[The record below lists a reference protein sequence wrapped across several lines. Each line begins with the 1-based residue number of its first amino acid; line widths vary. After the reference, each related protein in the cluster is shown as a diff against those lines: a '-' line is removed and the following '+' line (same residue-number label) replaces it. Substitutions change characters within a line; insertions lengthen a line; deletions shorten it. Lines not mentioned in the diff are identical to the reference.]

1 MKLGWQWQNSLFV
14 DNLPCLIKLIDL
26 PIFAILSLRGESEC
40 LLYSFGYKTEFFFQ
54 KQSQKSRSIL

>member
-40 LLYSFGYKTEFFFQ
+40 LLYSFSYKT
-54 KQSQKSRSIL
+54 